1 MRATGIG
8 RRWRRVALV
17 TTPAFL
23 APLVLVFLAALLA
36 AYALHRLRQ
45 PTLIGFLLAG
55 VLLGPFGLGLVEQ
68 VETVEALA
76 EVGVVLLLFTVG
88 LELSPSS
95 LKQLGPAV
103 WAAGPIQFAVTSML
117 AMGLAVALGYP
128 IAQSVFFGFLVVT
141 CSTVVIL
148 QLLQERRE
156 LDSPHGRFLI
166 GINLFGDLM
175 VVPMMLSIGPLSG
188 RYGKAPIG
196 ALLALGK
203 AGLAGAAIFLAAR
216 FLVPRFLRAV
226 VATRSK
232 ELFLLAVLVVVLGT
246 SLTTSWAG
254 LSLALGAFLAGLVVS
269 ESDFGHQAMADV
281 APFRDAFNALFFV
294 SVGMLF
300 DTRILLRRP
309 ATVAVA
315 LGLVLVGKA
324 VAGALPVL
332 LLGWGPRTAAIVG
345 ISLAQIGE
353 FAFLL
358 LEQGRVAGLVPPDV
372 YQVTLAAAIISMA
385 ATPFLFRVAHAVG
398 DRAAALPFP
407 GSPQLPQERSE
418 GSAAPQTGHVLVFG
432 FGHMGETLARVL
444 TRAKV
449 PFRVLDLNPDRVR
462 RGRTRGVPIEYG
474 DTTSAVVL
482 RQCGIEGARAAI
494 VLLSDPSATRRTLR
508 LCRILSPKIFLLVRT
523 RYLSEVAELSALGAD
538 EVVAEEF
545 ETALEIAGR
554 ALRRLGFPLPW
565 VESETEEIRRS
576 REGAFRRFR
585 APETAADGIERAL
598 TGALLELVSIGPD
611 WAASGRTLKEL
622 ALRESGGTIVLAA
635 VRRGAPEVAPGGDF
649 KLEEGDQVLLL
660 GGEESIERSLEILRG
675 VQS

>member
-1 MRATGIG
+1 M
-8 RRWRRVALV
+8 
-17 TTPAFL
+17 TTPGFL

-36 AYALHRLRQ
+36 AYVLHRLRQ
-45 PTLIGFLLAG
+45 PPLIGFLLAG

-76 EVGVVLLLFTVG
+76 QVGVVLLLFTVG

-95 LKQLGPAV
+95 LRRLGPAV
-103 WAAGPIQFAVTSML
+103 WVAGPIQFVVVSLL
-117 AMGLAVALGYP
+117 AAGLGLARGYP
-128 IAQSVFFGFLVVT
+128 ISQSVFFGFLVVT

-148 QLLQERRE
+148 QLLQEGRE
-156 LDSPHGRFLI
+156 LDSPHGRFLV

-175 VVPMMLSIGPLSG
+175 VVPMMLSIGPLAG
-188 RYGKAPIG
+188 RYGKEPIG

-203 AGLAGAAIFLAAR
+203 AALAGAFIFVAAR

-246 SLTTSWAG
+246 SLATSWAG

-300 DTRILLRRP
+300 DTRILVQRP
-309 ATVAVA
+309 ATVAAA
-315 LGLVLVGKA
+315 LALVFLGKA

-358 LEQGRVAGLVPPDV
+358 LEQGRVAGVVPPDV

-385 ATPFLFRVAHAVG
+385 ATPFLFRFAHVVG
-398 DRAAALPFP
+398 DRAAAFRIPAARLSEE
-407 GSPQLPQERSE
+407 SPV
-418 GSAAPQTGHVLVFG
+418 GSALPRAGHVLVFG

-444 TRAKV
+444 ARAKV
-449 PFRVLDLNPDRVR
+449 PFRVLDLNPERVR
-462 RGRTRGVPIEYG
+462 RGRTRGIPIEYG
-474 DTTSAVVL
+474 DSTSAAVL
-482 RQCGIEGARAAI
+482 RQCGVEGARAAI

-508 LCRILSPKIFLLVRT
+508 LCRTLSPGIFLLVRT
-523 RYLSEVAELSALGAD
+523 RYLSEVPELSALGAD

-565 VESETEEIRRS
+565 VESETDELRRA
-576 REGAFRRFR
+576 REDAFRRFR

-598 TGALLELVSIGPD
+598 GGARLEVVSIGPE
-611 WAASGRTLKEL
+611 WAARDRTLKEL
-622 ALRESGGTIVLAA
+622 AVRDSAGAVVLAV
-635 VRRGAPEVAPGGDF
+635 VRRGEPEVAPGGDF
-649 KLEEGDQVLLL
+649 QLREGDQILLL
-660 GGEESIERSLEILRG
+660 GGEEGIERGLAILRG
-675 VQS
+675 DSPAR